1 MIRKTFQYVG
11 ECYGK
16 NGFYVEDE
24 VMRSVVGLCFGDD
37 GGLGGST
44 LGVIV
49 QVLFA
54 MGKLEIMVDEQYWM
68 H

>member
-1 MIRKTFQYVG
+1 
-11 ECYGK
+11 
-16 NGFYVEDE
+16 
-24 VMRSVVGLCFGDD
+24 MRSVVGLCFGD
-37 GGLGGST
+37 GGVGGST